1 LAGRHEPSSGGS
13 FYLSV
18 ATAAL
23 RAALVIAAFAL
34 GIFVLSKAFPGS
46 GDEAAPVTPGTT
58 ATSPAETPTTSP
70 DTQVTTEPPASET
83 HDPSEVTVQI
93 LNGTDVAGLAEET
106 AALLEDEGYD
116 VPTFGNAQQDYE
128 ATQIFFRPRFEPD
141 AQSLQERFFSTGE
154 LSRGAPNADAD
165 ITIVLEEDY
174 AEQEAA

>member
-46 GDEAAPVTPGTT
+46 DETAPIAPQGGTSPSATPTSPSPGTQ
-58 ATSPAETPTTSP
+58 APTGP
-70 DTQVTTEPPASET
+70 QTTET

-93 LNGTDVAGLAEET
+93 LNGTDVAGLAEDT
-106 AALLEDEGYD
+106 ATLLEDEGYD
-116 VPTFGNAQQDYE
+116 VPTFGNAQQDYDS
-128 ATQIFFRPRFEPD
+128 TQIFYRPQFQAD
-141 AQSLQERFFSTGE
+141 AESLGERFFPTAK
-154 LSRGAPNADAD
+154 LSKGAPNANAD
-165 ITIVLEEDY
+165 ITIVLEDDY
-174 AEQEAA
+174 AEQA